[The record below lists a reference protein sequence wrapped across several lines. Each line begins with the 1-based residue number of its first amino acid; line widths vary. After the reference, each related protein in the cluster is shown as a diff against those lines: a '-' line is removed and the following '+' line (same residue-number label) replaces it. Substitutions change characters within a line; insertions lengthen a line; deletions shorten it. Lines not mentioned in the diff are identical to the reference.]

1 MFYKVTQQTTAPGI
15 RLSPKNPDKKFYPK
29 WHVKGQSVDQVA
41 ISIDLPEGTIGLY
54 LSDGEI
60 DYAGAAITTI
70 PCVVLLINEQ
80 RFYIPKQCVRLV
92 SDKEIEK
99 ALDDDEQKPTT

>member
-1 MFYKVTQQTTAPGI
+1 MFYKVTQRPTAPGI

-29 WHVKGQSVDQVA
+29 WYIIGQNDDHISVVTD
-41 ISIDLPEGTIGLY
+41 IPESTIGLY
-54 LSDGEI
+54 LSDGEVQH
-60 DYAGAAITTI
+60 GGSNITTV

-92 SDKEIEK
+92 SEKEIEK
-99 ALDDDEQKPTT
+99 ELDNESEQKT